1 MSRPAAAKRSR
12 FVKAYTTTFVV
23 IFSYLLLRFVG
34 RFMPR
39 RRYETKLYALHRR
52 NARRIERTILVL
64 QGMYIKVGQLI
75 SIMTNFLPEE
85 FRAELEGLQD
95 QVPPR
100 PYADIAKRLREELG
114 QEPEELFAEL
124 NHTPISSASIGQVH
138 VARLPSGE
146 QVAVKVQYPG
156 IERIVQL
163 DLSTLK
169 RILRIVEFFIGD
181 YGLDAVHAEVSEMIA
196 QELDFMR
203 EAHNIERI
211 GKNLESL
218 ASVSCP
224 KVYWELT
231 RARVL
236 TTAFVDGVKIS
247 NLERLDELGIDRRA
261 LAERVVA
268 AYCTQIFRDGV
279 YHADPHPGNL
289 LVVPARPGASG
300 GTGAE
305 APGDAPELV
314 FLDFGAVAVLSEAM
328 RRGIIDFLQGVLIND
343 TEKIITAMR
352 GMGFV
357 ARGQDP
363 EIFERVVTYFHE
375 KLVVEFPIDKFSLSD
390 IKIDPQKSLEN
401 LADLR
406 RMNISIRDLTAAFH
420 VPKDYIF
427 LERTVLLLTGLCT
440 HLDPA
445 MNPMAVIRP
454 YLQEFMLG
462 KEGDWSQFLLQLVR
476 DGLVTAVSLPGDA
489 KRFMSRAMRGDLQ
502 INFRGLDEP
511 AELIYALGHQLI
523 YALLAITGAG
533 AAVLMHYRGDWLA
546 TRWILGGAAFF
557 TLLLLASMWR
567 NRGYRRRRRGR
578 R

>member
-1 MSRPAAAKRSR
+1 MSRPADAKRSR
-12 FVKAYTTTFVV
+12 FVKAYTTTFLV
-23 IFSYLLLRFVG
+23 IFSYLLLRFLG

-39 RRYETKLYALHRR
+39 RRYESKLYALHRR
-52 NARRIERTILVL
+52 NARRIERTILAL

-100 PYADIAKRLREELG
+100 PYEDIAKRLREELG
-114 QEPEELFAEL
+114 QEPEALFAEL
-124 NHTPISSASIGQVH
+124 SHTPISSASIGQVH

-146 QVAVKVQYPG
+146 RVAVKVQYPG

-163 DLSTLK
+163 DLATLK

-181 YGLDAVHAEVSEMIA
+181 YGLDAVHAEVSDMIA

-203 EAHNIERI
+203 EAHNMERI
-211 GKNLESL
+211 GKNLEAL

-231 RARVL
+231 RERVL

-261 LAERVVA
+261 LAERVVS

-289 LVVPARPGASG
+289 LVVPAL
-300 GTGAE
+300 
-305 APGDAPELV
+305 APTTDAPELV
-314 FLDFGAVAVLSEAM
+314 FLDFGAVAVLSETM

-343 TEKIITAMR
+343 TDKIIAAMK
-352 GMGFV
+352 GMGFI

-363 EIFERVVTYFHE
+363 AIFERVVTYFHE

-390 IKIDPQKSLEN
+390 IKIDPEKSLEN

-406 RMNISIRDLTAAFH
+406 RMNISIRDLTSAFH

-476 DGLVTAVSLPGDA
+476 DGLVAAVSLPGDA

-511 AELIYALGHQLI
+511 AELIYALGHQVI
-523 YALLAITGAG
+523 YALFAAAGIG
-533 AAVLMHYRGDWLA
+533 AALFMHERGDWLA
-546 TRWILGGAAFF
+546 TRWSLGGAAFF
-557 TLLLLASMWR
+557 TLLMLGSMWR

-578 R
+578 K